1 MQSKNIEKYIKA
13 TKKEEREL
21 EQKKLMFYQLS
32 IQTQYQLRLNIT
44 SLLITISAAMIAA
57 LPYFY
62 RNTKTKYL
70 LLLALILYAF
80 EILLGLAMNEYDS
93 KQIDELIKQNEGEEY
108 TDYSRLTGRLSA
120 AMYII
125 IFTAFIVTII
135 LGFNL

>member
-1 MQSKNIEKYIKA
+1 MQSKNIQKYIKA
-13 TKKEEREL
+13 AKQEEREL

-93 KQIDELIKQNEGEEY
+93 KQIDELIKQNDGEEH